1 MRQIGIVA
9 AFPGELKPLVRGW
22 ERRGRVFAGTI
33 AEVEAVAAC
42 AGMGPVAAV
51 NACELALQMGPLDA
65 LLSVGWAGSLS
76 CGLKPPE
83 AVAVREV
90 IDARSGE
97 RFSTENGVGQ
107 RLITLDHVASAEEKR
122 RLAEAWQATLVD
134 MEAAAVARLA
144 RARGL
149 GFFCY
154 KAVSDGL
161 GDQLPDFHRFTNPR
175 GQLSVPALALY
186 AILHPQYWAALQR
199 LGRNSRLAAEQLAQI
214 LSRPGVLA

>member
-1 MRQIGIVA
+1 MKRIGIVA

-22 ERRGRVFAGTI
+22 ERRDRVFVGAVGGI
-33 AEVEAVAAC
+33 QAVAAC
-42 AGMGPVAAV
+42 CGMGSEAAA
-51 NACELALQMGPLDA
+51 NACELALNTAPLDA
-65 LLSVGWAGSLS
+65 LISVGWAGSLS
-76 CGLKPPE
+76 CGLRPPH

-97 RFSTENGVGQ
+97 RFSTENGEGQ

-154 KAVSDGL
+154 KAVSDGPN
-161 GDQLPDFHRFTNPR
+161 DRLPDFNRFTGAK
-175 GQLSVPALALY
+175 GQLRVPALALY